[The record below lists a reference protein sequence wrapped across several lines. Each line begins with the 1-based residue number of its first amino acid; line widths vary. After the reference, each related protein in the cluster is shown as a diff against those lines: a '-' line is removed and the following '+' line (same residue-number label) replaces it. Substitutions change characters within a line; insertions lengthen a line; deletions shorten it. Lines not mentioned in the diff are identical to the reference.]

1 MGGTVGVGG
10 AGGAASVLG
19 YTWLAVS
26 VSSSLRS
33 DGGNDVGSWPRSR
46 GRHAVPLGVGFRV
59 GGNSCSKELWG
70 WAKGDSGVSRSGGM
84 SRELWMQMSMLPE
97 RLIHKVVINLVV
109 GCALSM
115 RLTPFRCR

>member
-10 AGGAASVLG
+10 AGRAASVLG

-59 GGNSCSKELWG
+59 GANSEDMSEL
-70 WAKGDSGVSRSGGM
+70 
-84 SRELWMQMSMLPE
+84 REEDEQHYKMEHTLPYLPE
-97 RLIHKVVINLVV
+97 L
-109 GCALSM
+109 
-115 RLTPFRCR
+115 